1 MVAVAPKTPSA
12 PVRKRWPSAARP
24 QAAGASTFAAV
35 LKVEVAKATAAGL
48 VPVAVPAGPE
58 QSVQGVHA
66 QPGIVKAS
74 GTGTA
79 VAGDPSARGEL
90 EKARE
95 ALHAQNAEIDCF
107 AHAAGAMT
115 DPAVLSLAVA
125 KKLAREGLVAQARA
139 LKPLALQCRLAADAR
154 DKAARR
160 QLQLLTELKALET
173 LAVAKRAG
181 VAQREAHLAQVEC
194 DRLTALRQA
203 EIRKEADAVLLQSGL
218 PVPDPGAAV
227 QALAPGLPMQAA
239 SSLLQALPPQLAES
253 FKGWWASLSVDQQAV
268 AQPAQGA
275 VHTRPP
281 DARAGLGMDDSSE
294 FEEEEETLA
303 LQGVAAVELA
313 PNGETDAAFCPFRRA
328 RRPRSDPYPQLG
340 QSLAEAAGFC
350 GLGDPGGSLGRT
362 PCSGGRSGGAASQTL
377 S

>member
-1 MVAVAPKTPSA
+1 M
-12 PVRKRWPSAARP
+12 
-24 QAAGASTFAAV
+24 
-35 LKVEVAKATAAGL
+35 
-48 VPVAVPAGPE
+48 
-58 QSVQGVHA
+58 
-66 QPGIVKAS
+66 
-74 GTGTA
+74 
-79 VAGDPSARGEL
+79 
-90 EKARE
+90 
-95 ALHAQNAEIDCF
+95 
-107 AHAAGAMT
+107 
-115 DPAVLSLAVA
+115 
-125 KKLAREGLVAQARA
+125 
-139 LKPLALQCRLAADAR
+139 
-154 DKAARR
+154 
-160 QLQLLTELKALET
+160 
-173 LAVAKRAG
+173 
-181 VAQREAHLAQVEC
+181 AQREAHLAQVEC
-194 DRLTALRQA
+194 DRRTALRQA

-340 QSLAEAAGFC
+340 QSLVEAAGLC
-350 GLGDPGGSLGRT
+350 GLGDRAVV
-362 PCSGGRSGGAASQTL
+362 GAAVVLQVKRCCEPSNACGHVSSGYVGLPGCIWRLLDIAPTCIPGDARMAAAFCCVPCGKAGNVCICL
-377 S
+377 IFGR